1 MVIKVAG
8 GAASLLDSL
17 DEVHRIACKARDYT
31 RSMGVAVKA
40 GTFPETGE
48 PTFELPDD
56 EIEIGLGLHGE
67 PGVGR
72 SKMQTADALVDLM
85 LERILGDLPF
95 VRGDT
100 VCVLL
105 NNLGATTMTELLI
118 INRRT
123 QEVLVQKG
131 ITTHD
136 TVVGTFC
143 TSQEMAGFSISLM
156 KLDDDLRE
164 YYDLP
169 ATSLAFTKGSK
180 E

>member
-1 MVIKVAG
+1 
-8 GAASLLDSL
+8 
-17 DEVHRIACKARDYT
+17 
-31 RSMGVAVKA
+31 
-40 GTFPETGE
+40 
-48 PTFELPDD
+48 
-56 EIEIGLGLHGE
+56 
-67 PGVGR
+67 
-72 SKMQTADALVDLM
+72 
-85 LERILGDLPF
+85 
-95 VRGDT
+95 
-100 VCVLL
+100 
-105 NNLGATTMTELLI
+105 MTELLI